1 MTLSQANK
9 NITYTIKSLNGNEE
23 INSFLFTLGCFEGEK
38 ISIIKKMYS
47 NLIVNIKG
55 VRYGI
60 DNKLA
65 QTIEII
71 K

>member
-1 MTLSQANK
+1 MELSQVDK
-9 NITYTIKSLNGNEE
+9 GITYIIKALNGNEE

-38 ISIIKKMYS
+38 ISVIKKTYS

-60 DNKLA
+60 DSKLA
-65 QTIEII
+65 DTIEVI